1 MPETDPRPT
10 DLRPA
15 EFDVPLDDPFA
26 NDRLSRRESVE
37 SLCSIIRNSER
48 PLVASV
54 EGAYG
59 TGKSSY
65 LRMCAVRMEQLGAL
79 TVEFN
84 AWQQGHTNRP
94 LIDLVAALSTRLGDG
109 ATWDKVKNAARQVGW
124 RAAGALTK
132 DLVAPLDADDPAVFQ
147 AWRDIDEGVATFK
160 SSLRDQVR
168 GLDGKLVIFVDELD
182 RCEPTYALD
191 LLNKARH
198 LFDVEGVAIVF
209 GVNRAELEHAVQTQY
224 GPKCDVDGYLRR
236 FVDLSMQLPQPT
248 TNDWDAYMASLCD
261 SLLDCARS
269 LGDRSNTARA
279 MLTLL
284 ADNCQGRLRDVE
296 QIVRH
301 ANLLLPLP
309 DYIPIWPL
317 WVVAMLT
324 LRHLDRDCY
333 QRFVAGDTDAWEAML
348 VMREHLTRAEA
359 FGDMTFVDAIIL
371 SLPGDHGIT
380 RDRDEFVARYTRARP
395 DQSEAAASAFEV
407 RNNLR
412 QQSRASMRSLD
423 SLHKLI
429 EIAAPT

>member
-1 MPETDPRPT
+1 VPETDPRPT

-15 EFDVPLDDPFA
+15 DFDVPLDDPFA
-26 NDRLSRRESVE
+26 NDRLRRRESVE
-37 SLCSIIRNSER
+37 SLCSIIHNAGR
-48 PLVASV
+48 PLVVSV

-65 LRMCAVRMEQLGAL
+65 LRMCAARLAQLGEL

-94 LIDLVAALSTRLGDG
+94 LIDLVAALNTRLEGG
-109 ATWDKVKNAARQVGW
+109 AAWDKVKNAARQVGW

-132 DLVAPLDADDPAVFQ
+132 DLVAPLDADAAAVFQ
-147 AWRDIDEGVATFK
+147 AWTDIENGVERFK

-209 GVNRAELEHAVQTQY
+209 GVNRSELEHAVQTQY

-236 FVDLSMQLPQPT
+236 FVDLSMQLRQPAT
-248 TNDWDAYMASLCD
+248 DDWDIYMASLCD
-261 SLLDCARS
+261 SLLDCART

-284 ADNCQGRLRDVE
+284 ADNCQGKLRDVE
-296 QIVRH
+296 QVVRH
-301 ANLLLPLP
+301 ANMILPHP
-309 DYIPIWPL
+309 EYTPIWPL
-317 WVVAMLT
+317 WVLAMLT
-324 LRHLDRDCY
+324 LRYLDRDCY
-333 QRFVAGDTDAWEAML
+333 ERLVAGDADAWEVML
-348 VMREHLTRAEA
+348 VMRKHLTRSVA
-359 FGDMTFVDAIIL
+359 FGDMAFVDAIIL
-371 SLPGDHGIT
+371 SLPGDHGVS
-380 RDRDEFVARYTRARP
+380 RDRDEFVARYVKTRPGQA
-395 DQSEAAASAFEV
+395 EAAASAFET
-407 RNNLR
+407 RNDLR

-429 EIAAPT
+429 EIAAPI